1 MKNQRLAITLVWIFS
16 LLLALFAFNEL
27 VFNLNSSLIN
37 TVQDAIKNYYSVL
50 YYVEYGHNN
59 HFAGMHYPFG
69 DHMLFADNMP
79 LFSILVKS
87 INEIFPGFN
96 KYTIGL
102 MNGAMILSIPFSAHF
117 IYKILIHYKVGSIF
131 GIIAA
136 IFIAFFSPQ
145 IIKLYAHY
153 GMAFMFY
160 IPAVIY
166 YLVKYF
172 SERKRKYLLYIFL
185 TGVLMSFI
193 HLYNA
198 AIITVLLGFTGLALI
213 LTQSQINLKERIK
226 SGLILWGLAALIFLP
241 ITLYL
246 KITDT
251 LTDRPTYPYGTLSN
265 ETTLKDIFVNDT
277 PLGHILQFAVGH
289 TTGIVG
295 SEGKAYIG
303 LVSIIVLLTAGIR
316 YLIKWRA
323 KQTFNSPYANDIKLW
338 LLVALFQI
346 LLAMAIPFNIDKDF
360 FADHLSVL
368 RSFRT
373 LGRFAWPFY
382 YIIMIYCSILIYNF
396 FIQLRTKGKPRQA
409 YMLVISCIIIWAI
422 QLIGP
427 IKTMQSISPGA
438 QEKYAYFYDINDTTW
453 ADWLNKRGLKATDFQ
468 ALLGLPFYHSNASEK
483 IWIMDVN
490 EDYNQFEFCK
500 LSLQTSLPMF
510 NSMLARSSWSQTFE
524 LVQIIDGKLNKKT
537 ILDKLNDKPII
548 ILLDKTTPLKDK
560 EQEWIEYAKYIG
572 DRNQYYAV
580 YSIDPKQLQRADAA
594 YRNSLITQVSNI
606 NKENGLLKIKEDSFY
621 YMNNFSGI
629 NKEKGFADA
638 GKFVPVNPAG
648 DPVDTIWLNKS
659 SDSREYT
666 FSVWTQCNTYDF
678 RMPYYEIYQFDK
690 AGKQTAFADFNVKQ
704 STHIIDDWFLTEG
717 NFKIDSMTN
726 YLVVKALSGDKK
738 ISYKG
743 LDNLSIYP
751 RFSIH
756 FYKSPLRGLLLNNR
770 PQ

>member
-1 MKNQRLAITLVWIFS
+1 MNNQRLPIILVWIFS
-16 LLLALFAFNEL
+16 LLLTVFAFNEL

-37 TVQDAIKNYYSVL
+37 TVQDGIKNYFSVL
-50 YYVEYGHNN
+50 YYVEYDHNN
-59 HFAGMHYPFG
+59 HFSGMHYPFG
-69 DHMLFADNMP
+69 DHMLFTDNMP
-79 LFSILVKS
+79 LFSVLVKS
-87 INEIFPGFN
+87 INEVFPGFN
-96 KYTIGL
+96 KYTLGL

-117 IYKILIHYKVGSIF
+117 IYKILAHYKVGSIF
-131 GIIAA
+131 GIISAV
-136 IFIAFFSPQ
+136 FIAFFSPQ
-145 IIKLYAHY
+145 IIKFYAHY

-172 SERKRKYLLYIFL
+172 STKQRKYLLYILL
-185 TGVLMSFI
+185 TGILMSFI

-198 AIITVLLGFTGLALI
+198 AIIVVLLGFTGLALM
-213 LTQSQINLKERIK
+213 LTQSQIRLKERIK
-226 SGLILWGLAALIFLP
+226 SGLLLWILGIIIFLP
-241 ITLYL
+241 ITIYL

-251 LTDRPTYPYGTLSN
+251 LTDRPTYPHGTLSN

-295 SEGKAYIG
+295 SEGKTYIG
-303 LVSIIVLLTAGIR
+303 LVSIIVLLAAGIL
-316 YLIKWRA
+316 YLSKRTS
-323 KQTFNSPYANDIKLW
+323 KQTFHNPYKYDTRLW
-338 LLVALFQI
+338 LLVALFHI
-346 LLAMAIPFNIDKDF
+346 LLAMAIPFNINKDF

-396 FIQLRTKGKPRQA
+396 FVQLQTKGKTKQA
-409 YMLVISCIIIWAI
+409 YLLIVTCIAIWAI

-427 IKTMQSISPGA
+427 IKTMQNVSPRA
-438 QEKYAYFYDINDTTW
+438 QEKYAYFYDVNDTTW
-453 ADWLNKRGLKATDFQ
+453 SVWLNKRGLKATDFQ

-500 LSLQTSLPMF
+500 LSIQTSLPMF

-524 LVQIIDGKLNKKT
+524 LVQIIDGKFNKKT
-537 ILDKLNDKPII
+537 ILDKINDKPII
-548 ILLDKTTPLKDK
+548 ILLDKTTPLKDTEK
-560 EQEWIEYAKYIG
+560 EWIEYATYLG
-572 DRNQYYAV
+572 DRNQDYAV
-580 YSIDPKQLQRADAA
+580 YSVDPKKLQRADAA
-594 YRNSLITQVSNI
+594 YRNRLITEANNI
-606 NKENGLLKIKEDSFY
+606 NKESGLLDIKEDSFY
-621 YMNNFSGI
+621 YTQNFAGI

-638 GKFVPVNPAG
+638 GKFVPINPAG
-648 DPVDTIWLNKS
+648 DPVDTIWLNRS
-659 SDSREYT
+659 LSNQEYM

-678 RMPYYEIYQFDK
+678 RMPYYEIYQFDA
-690 AGKQTAFADFNVKQ
+690 AGKQTAFADFNVKK
-704 STHIIDDWFLTEG
+704 STNIIDDWFLTEG
-717 NFKIDSMTN
+717 VFKIDSMTN

-743 LDNLSIYP
+743 IDNLSIYP
-751 RFSIH
+751 RHSVL